1 VAPVSVRGD
10 SPVEFRV
17 LGPVQVIVEDRPV
30 DLGPPKRRLLLAL
43 LALECGSAVPLD
55 RLIDLCWERPPSSA
69 RGVVF
74 AHMSRLR
81 KALAGAARHGVAVV
95 STGSGYTLRAD
106 PSAVDARRFR
116 QLVTDA
122 AAVSDAVSRAR
133 MLGAA
138 LDLWRGQP
146 LEGLALGAAAQ
157 RLCVGLDEMRLVAT
171 EDRIAADLAAG
182 AHHRLVP
189 ELSDLVARHPLRE
202 PLAGHLMLAL
212 YRVGNPTAAL
222 GTYRRLRT
230 DLADRLGLD
239 PGPALMGLHQAILRR
254 DPSLDLPPPAGSDP
268 VLAALAPKDEPAE
281 TTTGGVDRPVPA
293 QLPPAAAG
301 FSGRQTAIADLDKIS
316 TNTGR
321 PGLVAV
327 WGAPGVGKTTLA
339 LHWAHRVAD
348 RYPDGQLY
356 VDLRGFGP
364 DATPLPAAEALHGF
378 LDAFGVAPQAVP
390 AGLAA
395 RTGLYR
401 SLLAGRRVL
410 VVLDNAASSDQV
422 RPLLPAAPGSFV
434 VVTSRN
440 RLTGLVAVDFA
451 RPIGLGRPDATEAW
465 QMLAARV
472 GAATLRGAPRA
483 ASKVVAACARLPLAL
498 SIAAARLAVDPGLGL
513 PALARELETERTR
526 LDVLDG
532 GEPSTRLRAVFAWSY
547 RRLGE
552 DGARLFRLMSLYPGA
567 VASLPALASL
577 AGHPVERTRAALTEL
592 TGAHLVEGHGAE
604 RYSCHDLLR
613 AYGAEQTDAADER
626 AAAFRR
632 LCEHQ
637 LHSAFA
643 ADRLLNPGREPIEP
657 APAGAGVTPAEFA
670 TSADALA
677 WFGREMPALLRS
689 LRTAGDDRFT
699 FELAWTLADVLE
711 WQGRWLDLAAC
722 VTLALAALRRLGDRT
737 EQARMLRILAVAY
750 LRVGRYDDAGA
761 RLREALDVSA
771 ELGDLTGAAHT
782 HHATVILLSEQG
794 HHADALPH
802 AREALRRYVAVGH
815 RSGQGRA
822 LNAIAWCTAML
833 GDHRAAIG
841 LCEEALPAARESD
854 DQYSEA
860 AIWDT
865 LGFAHQHLGDLPR
878 AIEAAE
884 RALATYRRVEDRFN
898 EAHVLAH
905 LGDVRARLGERD
917 RARAAWETS
926 AAILDRLDPAG
937 AERVHTR
944 LSRS

>member
-1 VAPVSVRGD
+1 MSVLAGL
-10 SPVEFRV
+10 PVEVRI
-17 LGPVQVIVEDRPV
+17 LGPVQVIVEDRTV

-81 KALAGAARHGVAVV
+81 KALAGAARHGVEVV
-95 STGSGYTLRAD
+95 SNGSAYTLRAD

-122 AAVSDAVSRAR
+122 AAVDDAATRAR

-157 RLCVGLDEMRLVAT
+157 RLCVGLDELRLAAT

-212 YRVGNPTAAL
+212 YRAGNQTGAL
-222 GTYRRLRT
+222 ETYRRIRT

-239 PGPALMGLHQAILRR
+239 PGPALTGLHQAILRR
-254 DPSLDLPPPAGSDP
+254 DPSLDLTARGD
-268 VLAALAPKDEPAE
+268 
-281 TTTGGVDRPVPA
+281 TTTRPVPA
-293 QLPPAAAG
+293 QLPPAPAG
-301 FSGRQTAIADLDKIS
+301 FSGRRAAIADLDRIS
-316 TNTGR
+316 ADAAGG

-339 LHWAHRVAD
+339 LHWAHRAAD
-348 RYPDGQLY
+348 RYPDGQLH

-364 DATPLPAAEALHGF
+364 DATPMAAAEALRGF

-390 AGLAA
+390 AGLTA

-410 VVLDNAASSDQV
+410 VILDNAAASDQV
-422 RPLLPAAPGSFV
+422 RPLLPASPGSFV

-440 RLTGLVAVDFA
+440 KLTGLVAVDGA
-451 RPIGLGRPDATEAW
+451 RPVALARPDATDAR

-472 GAATLRGAPRA
+472 GVDTLREAPRA
-483 ASKVVAACARLPLAL
+483 ASEVVAACARLPLAIG
-498 SIAAARLAVDPGLGL
+498 IAAARLAVDPDLSL

-532 GEPSTRLRAVFAWSY
+532 GEPATRLRAVFSWSY
-547 RRLGE
+547 RRL
-552 DGARLFRLMSLYPGA
+552 DDDAARVFRLMSLYPGA
-567 VASLPALASL
+567 VVTLPAAASL
-577 AGHPVERTRAALTEL
+577 AGYPVERTRAALAGL
-592 TGAHLVEGHGAE
+592 TGAHLVEGHGPE

-613 AYGAEQTDAADER
+613 AYGAELAEQTDPADER
-626 AAAFRR
+626 AAACRR
-632 LCEHQ
+632 LYEHQ

-643 ADRLLNPGREPIEP
+643 ADRLLNPGREPIAP
-657 APAGAGVTPAEFA
+657 APAGTGVTPADFA
-670 TSADALA
+670 TTADALA
-677 WFGREMPALLRS
+677 WFGLETPALLRS

-711 WQGRWLDLAAC
+711 WQGRWLDLAGCAA
-722 VTLALAALRRLGDRT
+722 LALAALRRLGDRT
-737 EQARMLRILAVAY
+737 EQARTLRIVAQAY
-750 LRVGRYDDAGA
+750 LRLGRYADAET
-761 RLREALDVSA
+761 RMREALDVSV
-771 ELGDLTGAAHT
+771 ELGDVVGVAHA
-782 HHATVILLSEQG
+782 HHSTVMLLSEQG
-794 HHADALPH
+794 RHADALPH
-802 AREALRRYVAVGH
+802 AREALRRYRAVGH
-815 RSGQGRA
+815 RLGQGRA
-822 LNAIAWCTAML
+822 LNAIAWCTAVL
-833 GDHRAAIG
+833 GDHRAAID
-841 LCEEALPAARESD
+841 LCEEALAAARESE
-854 DQYSEA
+854 DQYGEA

-865 LGFAHQHLGDLPR
+865 LGFAHQHLGDLHR
-878 AIEAAE
+878 AIEAGE
-884 RALATYRRVEDRFN
+884 RALATYVRIEDRFN

-905 LGDVRARLGERD
+905 LGDVRARLGEHD

-937 AERVHTR
+937 ARRVHAR
-944 LSRS
+944 LRADVARPGGQVA